1 MERENDV
8 LFRISRLIVK
18 EMTSG
23 ISPEEREILE
33 TWCHEDSENEILYRK
48 LKDSHYLKGGVSR
61 LASVDIR
68 PSLADMQARIST
80 YQKEV
85 RIIWLRRVAG
95 IVALFFVLF
104 GAFWL
109 YRRPSSTLQV
119 EVAQQIQAGG
129 PRAVL
134 HLGNGTVIHLDTL
147 QQTITQGEVSLYK
160 TDDRRLAY
168 SEQPSVKN
176 KSLPG
181 KVVYNEIEVP
191 RGGEFDLVLSDGTVV
206 WLNAESRLRY
216 PVEFA
221 GSERKVILEGEA
233 YFQVKKN
240 PNMPFRVESRDQIV
254 EVLGTEFNIS
264 GYGNEENIYTTL
276 VEGRVKVLTAG
287 GDMTLVP
294 GEQCILSGENGMMK
308 KQQVDVEK
316 VISWKKGRFI
326 LEEQNLEQIM
336 QKLARWYDIA
346 VFYQN
351 AGLKNKVFKG
361 SVPRYADLQQVL
373 NILEKT
379 GEVHFN
385 IQNRTVIV
393 RE

>member
-1 MERENDV
+1 MENKNDV
-8 LFRISRLIVK
+8 LFRISGLIVK

-23 ISPEEREILE
+23 ISPEEKEVLE
-33 TWCHEDSENEILYRK
+33 TWRYKAPENEILYQK
-48 LKDSHYLKGGVSR
+48 LKDTHYLKVGISR
-61 LASVDIR
+61 LASVDIL
-68 PSLADMQARIST
+68 PSLADMQTRIST
-80 YQKEV
+80 YQKEIRV
-85 RIIWLRRVAG
+85 IRLRRLAG
-95 IVALFFVLF
+95 IAALFFILF
-104 GAFWL
+104 GVYWL
-109 YRRPSSTLQV
+109 YHQPSSTPQV
-119 EVAQQIQAGG
+119 EVVQQIQVGG

-134 HLGNGTVIHLDTL
+134 HLGNGDIIHLDTL
-147 QQTITQGEVSLYK
+147 QQTITQGEVSLHK

-168 SEQPSVKN
+168 SGQLAGKN
-176 KSLPG
+176 KSLSG

-216 PVEFA
+216 PVEFT
-221 GSERKVILEGEA
+221 GGERKVVLEGEA

-240 PNMPFRVESRDQIV
+240 PDLPFRVEIRNQIV
-254 EVLGTEFNIS
+254 EVLGTEFNVS
-264 GYGNEENIYTTL
+264 GYENEENIYTTL
-276 VEGRVKVLTAG
+276 VEGKVKVETAG
-287 GDMTLVP
+287 GDMALLP
-294 GEQCILSGENGMMK
+294 GEQCILSGENGAMEK
-308 KQQVDVEK
+308 RQVDVEK

-336 QKLARWYDIA
+336 QKLARWYDIS

-351 AGLKNKVFKG
+351 AGLKDKVFKG

-373 NILEKT
+373 DILEKT

-385 IQNRTVIV
+385 IQDRTVIV